1 MIVRNLV
8 LIIACILLLSSCAML
23 GLSDAGGTKIPL
35 EDMAPRVSF
44 IGEQKV
50 VVPKSS
56 IDSVDADQVINA
68 YLRLMQSP
76 HAEVKRQA
84 TRRLADLTMRLAE
97 EKNAL
102 LADGRTVE
110 SLPSAIGDASYQKA
124 ADLYQQVIDDFPKQ
138 ADDASIRYQLSRALA
153 LEGRTE
159 ESLQQLDRLTEV
171 HESSPEMLEV
181 QFRRGEAYFLRKDFA
196 RAAKAYQQVLEAGD
210 SNDFYN
216 KALYKHGWSLFKLVD
231 YERALDDFF
240 PLLERLESDAGMTDD
255 LKVVANELVKD
266 TYRAISLSFYHLS
279 GAESVENYFAS
290 QGHKPYEPD
299 VYDNLAQ
306 LYLSQERFQDA
317 AATYL
322 TFVKTN
328 PMHQKAANF
337 QLKVVDTYIDGG
349 FPSLVLPAK
358 EQFLTQFGVKSDYY
372 KEAPDTLKQSLQQDI
387 VKNLE
392 EVSSHYHAT
401 AQAEKN
407 KQSYMVAAEWYS
419 HFLVLLKDDKQKA
432 PYHFLMAEALFDAK
446 EYLQAIKAF
455 DVIAY
460 QYQEYSKK
468 EQAAYNIL
476 LGYQALEQ
484 QEKANLPK
492 GQSESPQLK
501 QYREASINYSLL
513 FAEYFPN
520 SAQASS
526 LLLRATEQLLAYDRI
541 PEAISSA
548 EKLLSLPGPKEN
560 EEIDR
565 AKIIIANGL
574 FDLQQYVDAEKA
586 ITRVLNE
593 VALPNNQRES
603 FKERRAQTIYK
614 QAEAYKQQE
623 NWPLAIAEYQRMIS
637 VEPNASIRPNA
648 EIDVATLMMNLQQ
661 WQNAKLALEGF
672 RGRFS
677 SHPLAEGLDEKL
689 ALVYEK
695 LENWS
700 DAADAYQRIGSRE
713 QDPQKAREIQ
723 WYVADLYLKANNI
736 DSAIEAFKAYYWN
749 HQPPFLQAVEA
760 QAKLIDLYQQVGDQS
775 KSDFWRN
782 KIISDYRSGGNKNT
796 DRTRFLAARSAFE
809 LAEPLYQSFQSI
821 SLTLPLQ
828 RSLKQKR
835 QAMDKALKAY
845 GAIGQF
851 KVAEY
856 TTASTHRVG
865 QLYLNLARAILKSER
880 PGGMS
885 EDELEEYQ
893 FLIEDQA
900 YPIEEKAIEIFS
912 SNSDRVLNNI
922 YTDWVKRSFEA
933 LAALQPARYN
943 KQEAIEPWFGGQS
956 L

>member
-1 MIVRNLV
+1 MIARNILQFILLV
-8 LIIACILLLSSCAML
+8 LLLPSCAFI
-23 GLSDAGGTKIPL
+23 GLSGGDSSKIPL

-44 IGEQKV
+44 IGQQSV

-56 IDSVDADQVINA
+56 IESVDADQVINA

-102 LADGRTVE
+102 LAEGKATDV
-110 SLPSAIGDASYQKA
+110 LPSAIRDASYQKA

-153 LEGRTE
+153 LEGKTE
-159 ESLQQLDRLTEV
+159 ASLQQLDQLTEV
-171 HESSPEMLEV
+171 HETSPEMLEV
-181 QFRRGEAYFLRKDFA
+181 QFRRGEAYFLRKNFSK
-196 RAAKAYQQVLEAGD
+196 AADAYQRVLEAGD
-210 SNDFYN
+210 NNDFYN

-240 PLLERLESDAGMTDD
+240 PLLERLESEAGMTDD
-255 LKVVANELVKD
+255 LKVVASELVKD

-279 GAESVENYFAS
+279 GAESVENYFSAH
-290 QGHKPYEPD
+290 GHKQYEPD

-322 TFVKTN
+322 TFVKSN
-328 PMHQKAANF
+328 PMHQKAASF
-337 QLKVVDTYIDGG
+337 QLKVIDTYIDGG

-358 EQFLTQFGVKSDYY
+358 EEFLTQFGVKSDYY
-372 KEAPDTLKQSLQQDI
+372 QAASETLKQSLNQDI
-387 VKNLE
+387 IKNLE

-401 AQAEKN
+401 AQSDKN

-419 HFLVLLKDDKQKA
+419 HFLLLLKDDKQKA
-432 PYHFLMAEALFDAK
+432 PYHFLMAEALFDAN
-446 EYLQAIKAF
+446 EYQQAIQAF

-476 LGYQALEQ
+476 LAYQALEQ
-484 QEKANLPK
+484 LEKENLAP

-501 QYREASINYSLL
+501 QYREASINYAIL

-520 SAQASS
+520 SDQASS

-541 PEAISSA
+541 TEAISSA
-548 EKLLSLPGPKEN
+548 EKLLSLPGSKTMSDVE
-560 EEIDR
+560 R

-574 FDLQQYVDAEKA
+574 FDLQQYANAEKA
-586 ITRVLNE
+586 ITRVLAE
-593 VALPNNQRES
+593 VSLNNDQRLN

-623 NWPLAIAEYQRMIS
+623 NFPLAIAEYQRMINT
-637 VEPNASIRPNA
+637 EPNASIRPNA

-677 SHPLAEGLDEKL
+677 AHPLADGLDEKL

-700 DAADAYQRIGSRE
+700 DAADVYQRLGSRE
-713 QDPQKAREIQ
+713 RDPQKAREIQ
-723 WYVADLYLKANNI
+723 WYVAELYLKANNI
-736 DSAIEAFKAYYWN
+736 ESAIDAFKSYYWN
-749 HQPPFLQAVEA
+749 HQPPFLQAIEA

-809 LAEPLYQSFQSI
+809 LAEPLYRSFQSI
-821 SLTLPLQ
+821 ALTLPLQ

-835 QAMDKALKAY
+835 QAMDTALKAY

-851 KVAEY
+851 KVAEF

-880 PGGMS
+880 PAGMS
-885 EDELEEYQ
+885 EEELEEYQ

-933 LAALQPARYN
+933 LATLQPARYD
-943 KQEAIEPWFGGQS
+943 KHEAIEPWFGGQS